1 MIILIST
8 QNGLVVWYLQGN
20 LKLCIGL
27 AWPKDALD
35 TERHSDFFWTKPA
48 NSSSLNCIILK

>member
-35 TERHSDFFWTKPA
+35 TERHSDFF
-48 NSSSLNCIILK
+48 